1 MLNLKWVSVVQND
14 YIIENIHSLFLLN
27 CQFCRKNCSYIFV
40 VFKIF
45 IAGREI
51 GRIW

>member
-27 CQFCRKNCSYIFV
+27 CQFCRKKLFLYICRFQN
-40 VFKIF
+40 IYC
-45 IAGREI
+45 RE
-51 GRIW
+51 RNR